1 METLLEGDSVEVS
14 IDEQLVFEQLDND
27 ENAIWSL
34 LLASGYLK
42 VDSLEK
48 RGLTLEPWYHLSIT
62 NLETVSMFSNMF
74 RGWFNASVSNYN
86 GFIRALLRGNVKEM
100 NIYMNEVALSTFS
113 SFDSGKHPS
122 GKSEPERFY
131 HGFVLGLLVELRDK
145 YEVQS
150 NRESGYGRYDVMII
164 PRDKNSQAVIIEFKV
179 IDSQEET
186 SLDMTADSAL
196 KQIEEKNYDAK
207 LLERG
212 YKREAIQHYGFAF
225 EGKKVLITGN
235 TGFKGSWL
243 SAWLLM
249 LGAEVYGYSNSI
261 PTQPSMFEVVGLPD
275 RIHHHYG
282 DIRNKEE
289 MSDYVQAVK
298 PDFIFHLAAQAIVST
313 SYKEP
318 FDTITTN
325 VVGTASVLE
334 AIRNITWNCTCVLIT
349 SDKAYD
355 NVEWIWGYRETDA
368 VGGKDVY
375 SGSKGAAE
383 LTIKCYWKSFIQ
395 AMPNIK
401 LGVARAGNVIGGGD
415 WAKDRIIVD
424 CVKAFSRNEVVE
436 IRSPKATR
444 PWQHVLEPL
453 SGYLNLGQYL
463 YEGKVKNG
471 EPFNFGPRAEQTK
484 TVFQLVQDLAE
495 LWGLDRNTAARLTGN
510 VPFEEATLLK
520 LNCDKA
526 LAYLDWHST
535 LHYEECVHFIA
546 DWYKAFYTDANVD
559 MYSLTTAQIDS
570 YVRAAGAQ
578 HLKWAE

>member
-1 METLLEGDSVEVS
+1 M
-14 IDEQLVFEQLDND
+14 
-27 ENAIWSL
+27 A
-34 LLASGYLK
+34 
-42 VDSLEK
+42 
-48 RGLTLEPWYHLSIT
+48 
-62 NLETVSMFSNMF
+62 
-74 RGWFNASVSNYN
+74 FN
-86 GFIRALLRGNVKEM
+86 NV
-100 NIYMNEVALSTFS
+100 Y
-113 SFDSGKHPS
+113 
-122 GKSEPERFY
+122 R
-131 HGFVLGLLVELRDK
+131 
-145 YEVQS
+145 
-150 NRESGYGRYDVMII
+150 
-164 PRDKNSQAVIIEFKV
+164 
-179 IDSQEET
+179 
-186 SLDMTADSAL
+186 
-196 KQIEEKNYDAK
+196 
-207 LLERG
+207 
-212 YKREAIQHYGFAF
+212 
-225 EGKKVLITGN
+225 GKKVLITGN

-559 MYSLTTAQIDS
+559 MYGLTTAQIDS

>member
-1 METLLEGDSVEVS
+1 MPKKHIANT
-14 IDEQLVFEQLDND
+14 IR
-27 ENAIWSL
+27 I
-34 LLASGYLK
+34 SG
-42 VDSLEK
+42 
-48 RGLTLEPWYHLSIT
+48 T
-62 NLETVSMFSNMF
+62 
-74 RGWFNASVSNYN
+74 
-86 GFIRALLRGNVKEM
+86 
-100 NIYMNEVALSTFS
+100 ST
-113 SFDSGKHPS
+113 
-122 GKSEPERFY
+122 
-131 HGFVLGLLVELRDK
+131 
-145 YEVQS
+145 
-150 NRESGYGRYDVMII
+150 
-164 PRDKNSQAVIIEFKV
+164 
-179 IDSQEET
+179 
-186 SLDMTADSAL
+186 
-196 KQIEEKNYDAK
+196 
-207 LLERG
+207 
-212 YKREAIQHYGFAF
+212 
-225 EGKKVLITGN
+225 
-235 TGFKGSWL
+235 
-243 SAWLLM
+243 
-249 LGAEVYGYSNSI
+249 
-261 PTQPSMFEVVGLPD
+261 
-275 RIHHHYG
+275 
-282 DIRNKEE
+282 
-289 MSDYVQAVK
+289 
-298 PDFIFHLAAQAIVST
+298 AQAIVST

-463 YEGKVKNG
+463 YEGKVENG

-546 DWYKAFYTDANVD
+546 DWYRAFYIENNLD
-559 MYSLTTAQIDS
+559 MYALTVSQIDS